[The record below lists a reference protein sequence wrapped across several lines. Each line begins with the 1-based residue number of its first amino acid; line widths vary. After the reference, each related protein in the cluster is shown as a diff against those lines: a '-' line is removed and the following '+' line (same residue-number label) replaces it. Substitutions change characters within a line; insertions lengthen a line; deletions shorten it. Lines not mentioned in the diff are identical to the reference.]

1 MGEEAVLNF
10 LSDTKSPW
18 GFVLSLLIILAMVS
32 GLFSKAAAEY
42 GGLIGTA
49 ARAIQRHK
57 QEAIEADKASDARRL
72 DRMEATIQRLDEE
85 VGELRTK
92 DKMHHEYQLYVAS
105 YWRDLQFWAI
115 NNNVQ
120 LPIPPMMTYPE
131 WKISNYPDTD

>member
-57 QEAIEADKASDARRL
+57 QDAIAADEASDARRL
-72 DRMEATIQRLDEE
+72 DRMEETIQRLDDE
-85 VGELRTK
+85 VGELREK
-92 DKMHHEYQLYVAS
+92 DQIHHEYQLYVAE
-105 YWRDLQFWAI
+105 YWRDLQFWAVKRDI
-115 NNNVQ
+115 K
-120 LPIPPMMTYPE
+120 PPKMMTYPE
-131 WKISNYPDTD
+131 WKIATYPDTD